1 MRRSQVLDAPLL
13 EPRMLRL
20 YDGLGSVHGGS
31 IVCAISRLGMDM
43 WVIQL
48 ACLHHWSTVVCCYST
63 PLPPEPS
70 PHTRRRSQCGQP
82 LVSSRISSPSV
93 YAQLRRRAAATA
105 RPGRK
110 KGRIDIPLILP
121 WLQVLPCPS
130 LPSLHCRFV
139 YEMAM
144 PPCIRPLA

>member
-1 MRRSQVLDAPLL
+1 MRIREPELYLVACPVCHCLGPRRCCNMYACMYASAICIITMHLFASTSLALHVCAAVKSWMRRSSSRECFACTTD
-13 EPRMLRL
+13 
-20 YDGLGSVHGGS
+20 LGSVHGGS

-63 PLPPEPS
+63 PLPAEPS

-93 YAQLRRRAAATA
+93 YAQ
-105 RPGRK
+105 
-110 KGRIDIPLILP
+110 
-121 WLQVLPCPS
+121 
-130 LPSLHCRFV
+130 
-139 YEMAM
+139 
-144 PPCIRPLA
+144 